1 MFWGA
6 DSEPVENLVSKS
18 MVSSL
23 NEELAAVDDWA
34 TNPAVDFYP
43 DLDSDRGK
51 VRKSKLLHA
60 FL

>member
-1 MFWGA
+1 M
-6 DSEPVENLVSKS
+6 ENLVSKS